1 VPLCASLR
9 PERAEGVI
17 GQKELQ
23 GSGIVLPWLGCM
35 CVGDGPSHVCR
46 VAFLVVSA
54 GGGGGGAAA
63 AGAEAPL
70 ARPAEWKTKEAG
82 TGTRI
87 TSACRER
94 REARAVL
101 FCCVAPGR
109 SQYPCPMAMA
119 VDERG
124 SCCCCSKTWF
134 F

>member
-54 GGGGGGAAA
+54 GARGRGAAA

-70 ARPAEWKTKEAG
+70 ARPAECKTKEAG

-94 REARAVL
+94 GARCTL
-101 FCCVAPGR
+101 LLRCSWPKPISMPHG
-109 SQYPCPMAMA
+109 
-119 VDERG
+119 DG
-124 SCCCCSKTWF
+124 S
-134 F
+134 